1 MGPLDL
7 FHAYGFDGALIDA
20 DPAIHALWG
29 LNFGFSAFHFDRLA
43 GAGIHTG
50 LAAGTLFDIDFRWHS
65 TILSDLTPSFYGFIE
80 TKSIS
85 CDPT

>member
-20 DPAIHALWG
+20 NPAIHALG
-29 LNFGFSAFHFDRLA
+29 DINFGLSAFHFDGLA
-43 GAGIHTG
+43 GAGIDAG

-65 TILSDLTPSFYGFIE
+65 MILSDLAPSFYGFDRNEKYI
-80 TKSIS
+80 I
-85 CDPT
+85 